1 MTDNFTFKN
10 LGILFSFYSIVYVF
24 VYYGF
29 YGVNIFYY
37 TDLQGVLTLF
47 LSNTIKII
55 IFSSI
60 VLLIVAGA
68 SQKSFQIKN
77 PTFNKISLRKTI
89 VIFYILFISFIGLF
103 VMLLLGIDSSINRP
117 LFSVTVLAAIGI
129 IHAIDRLSKLI
140 CYKFKIASYSLK
152 GYFMVILIVPY
163 FMCQLIITEVN
174 YFPKS
179 DHLYFCY
186 NESKTVETG
195 KKFKLYL
202 IGKTNE
208 NIFIYDKSK
217 NQTLIF
223 EMSNVKDFKIYD
235 VPAPNLYPKQGATIP
250 DNAP

>member
-1 MTDNFTFKN
+1 MTDSLTFKN
-10 LGILFSFYSIVYVF
+10 LGILFTFYSIVYVF

-29 YGVNIFYY
+29 YGINIFYY

-55 IFSSI
+55 IFSSL
-60 VLLIVAGA
+60 VLLIVAGI
-68 SQKSFQIKN
+68 SKKSFQVKN
-77 PTFNKISLRKTI
+77 ETFNKLSLRRTI
-89 VIFYILFISFIGLF
+89 ILFYILFIIFIGLF
-103 VMLLLGIDSSINRP
+103 IMLLLGIDSRINRP
-117 LFSVTVLAAIGI
+117 LFSITAFAVIGI
-129 IHAIDRLSKLI
+129 LHAIDRLSKLI
-140 CYKFKIASYSLK
+140 RYKFKISAYNLK
-152 GYFMVILIVPY
+152 AYFSIILIVPY
-163 FMCQLIITEVN
+163 FMCQLIISEVN

-195 KKFKLYL
+195 EKFKLYL

-235 VPAPNLYPKQGATIP
+235 VPAPNLYPKAGAVIP
-250 DNAP
+250 DKGP